1 VFVLQRLEQEHLEK
15 ILGRALQTW
24 RGPDIIID
32 DPCEKEALKQL
43 AVFSDGDGKCV
54 LLIGLF
60 HHINGLDNSKK
71 WIEYIGNCIGFVA

>member
-32 DPCEKEALKQL
+32 DACEKEALKQL
-43 AVFSDGDGKCV
+43 AVFSDGDGR
-54 LLIGLF
+54 
-60 HHINGLDNSKK
+60 
-71 WIEYIGNCIGFVA
+71 